1 MGQRL
6 IITDEE
12 RSRINKMYGLMN
24 ESAESLV
31 DTAKKQMDSGE
42 EPEQDIKDKIISCIN
57 NQNLVHLRVLTVG
70 SGAYILG
77 VLALMLSSGVGT
89 PLSLMASG
97 VAILLADGLGL
108 VGSDDITDE
117 IESLLKCMGF

>member
-6 IITDEE
+6 IITEEE

-42 EPEQDIKDKIISCIN
+42 EPEQDIMDKIISCIK

>member
-6 IITDEE
+6 IITEEE

-31 DTAKKQMDSGE
+31 DTAKKQMSGGE
-42 EPEQDIKDKIISCIN
+42 EPEQDIMDKIISCIN